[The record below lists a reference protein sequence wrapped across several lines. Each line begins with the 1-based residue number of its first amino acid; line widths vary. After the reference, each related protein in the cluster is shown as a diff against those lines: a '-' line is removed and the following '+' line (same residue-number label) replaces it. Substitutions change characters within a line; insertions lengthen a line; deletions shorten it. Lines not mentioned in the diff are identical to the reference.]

1 MHAAVLRYFE
11 AVAEEGSIRRAS
23 ERLNISA
30 SAVNR
35 QILKI
40 EDYFGTPLFERHP
53 DGMRLTEAGKLMLR
67 HSRETLHDFKRLHGE
82 INNLRSVVSGE
93 VAIATL
99 DSLTQHFLP
108 DTLTRFIADHPAVQ
122 IRVTAGDPNEILHS
136 VARGTADLGLTFD
149 PVWRGGIHELQ
160 NIPCPLHAIMKP
172 DHELAGRG
180 SVTLDEC
187 SAYPLIYQDNTGS
200 IRGFLGDSLDTFK
213 RAHKPVLTSN
223 TLALLKR
230 LLLRGVG
237 IAFYTRLGFVE
248 ELAEGR
254 LVAVPLESERLTQ
267 LRLCLLAPSERSP
280 TVAARVMAEHLG
292 RDLAFLSGDSTPGN
306 SMLGER

>member
-40 EDYFGTPLFERHP
+40 EAYFGTPLFERRP
-53 DGMRLTEAGKLMLR
+53 DGMRLTEAGQLMLR
-67 HSRETLHDFKRLHGE
+67 HSRETLQDFRRLHGE
-82 INNLRSVVSGE
+82 IDNLRSIVSGE
-93 VAIATL
+93 VTIATL
-99 DSLTQHFLP
+99 DSLTLHFLP
-108 DTLTRFIADHPAVQ
+108 ETLARFIDAHPAVQ
-122 IRVTAGDPNEILHS
+122 TRVVACDPNEILHS
-136 VARGTADLGLTFD
+136 VTRGNADLGLTFD
-149 PVWRGGIHELQ
+149 PVWRSGIAELQ
-160 NIPCPLHAIMKP
+160 NIPCAIHAIMTP
-172 DHELAGRG
+172 DHELAGRA
-180 SVTLDEC
+180 SVSLDEC
-187 SAYPLIYQDNTGS
+187 GAYPLIYQDNSGS
-200 IRGFLGDSLDTFK
+200 MRDFFGDSMDAFK
-213 RAHKPVLTSN
+213 RANKPVLSSN
-223 TLALLKR
+223 TLVLLKR

-248 ELAEGR
+248 ELADGR
-254 LVAVPLESERLTQ
+254 LVAVPLESERLSQ

-292 RDLAFLSGDSTPGN
+292 RDLAGLAGSSGRG
-306 SMLGER
+306 GE

>member
-40 EDYFGTPLFERHP
+40 EDYFGTPLFERRP
-53 DGMRLTEAGKLMLR
+53 DGMRLTEAGRLMLR
-67 HSRETLHDFKRLHGE
+67 HARETLHGFRRLHGE
-82 INNLRSVVSGE
+82 IDHLRGIVSGE
-93 VAIATL
+93 VTIATL
-99 DSLTQHFLP
+99 DSLTPHFLP
-108 DTLTRFIADHPAVQ
+108 ETLARFIAACPAVQ
-122 IRVTAGDPNEILHS
+122 IRVVAADPNEILHS
-136 VARGTADLGLTFD
+136 VTRGSADLGLTFD
-149 PVWRGGIHELQ
+149 PVWRGGIHELR
-160 NIPCPLHAIMKP
+160 NIPCPLRAIMTP
-172 DHELAGRG
+172 DHDLAGRG

-187 SAYPLIYQDNTGS
+187 AAYPLIYQDNSGS
-200 IRGFLGDSLDTFK
+200 IRAFLGDGLDAFK
-213 RAHKPVLTSN
+213 RAHKPVVSSN

-248 ELAEGR
+248 ELADGR
-254 LVAVPLESERLTQ
+254 LVAVPLENEWLSE
-267 LRLCLLAPSERSP
+267 LRLSLLAPSERSP
-280 TVAARVMAEHLG
+280 TVAARAMAEHLG
-292 RDLAFLSGDSTPGN
+292 RDMAGLAADPGRE
-306 SMLGER
+306 GG

>member
-53 DGMRLTEAGKLMLR
+53 DGMRLTEAGRLMLR
-67 HSRETLHDFKRLHGE
+67 HSRETLHDFRRLHGE
-82 INNLRSVVSGE
+82 IDNLRSVVSGE
-93 VAIATL
+93 VTIASL
-99 DSLTQHFLP
+99 DSLTPHFLP
-108 DTLTRFIADHPAVQ
+108 ETLARFIAAHPAVQ
-122 IRVTAGDPNEILHS
+122 IRVVAADPNEILHS
-136 VARGTADLGLTFD
+136 VTRGSADLGLTFD
-149 PVWRGGIHELQ
+149 PVWRGGIHELR
-160 NIPCPLHAIMKP
+160 NIPCPLHAIMRA
-172 DHELAGRG
+172 DHELAGRS

-187 SAYPLIYQDNTGS
+187 ASYPLIYQENSGS
-200 IRGFLGDSLDTFK
+200 IRAFLGEGLDAFK
-213 RAHKPVLTSN
+213 RAHKPVLSSN

-248 ELAEGR
+248 ELADGR
-254 LVAVPLESERLTQ
+254 LVAVPLENDRLSD
-267 LRLCLLAPSERSP
+267 LRLCLLAPSERTP
-280 TVAARVMAEHLG
+280 TVAARTMAEYLA
-292 RDLAFLSGDSTPGN
+292 RDLAGLSNDSSPG
-306 SMLGER
+306 GP

>member
-1 MHAAVLRYFE
+1 M
-11 AVAEEGSIRRAS
+11 
-23 ERLNISA
+23 
-30 SAVNR
+30 
-35 QILKI
+35 
-40 EDYFGTPLFERHP
+40 
-53 DGMRLTEAGKLMLR
+53 
-67 HSRETLHDFKRLHGE
+67 
-82 INNLRSVVSGE
+82 
-93 VAIATL
+93 
-99 DSLTQHFLP
+99 
-108 DTLTRFIADHPAVQ
+108 Q

-172 DHELAGRG
+172 DHELAGRS

-200 IRGFLGDSLDTFK
+200 IRGFLGDSLDAFK

-230 LLLRGVG
+230 LLQRGVG

-292 RDLAFLSGDSTPGN
+292 RDLAFLSGDSTPG
-306 SMLGER
+306 ER

>member
-40 EDYFGTPLFERHP
+40 EEYFGTPLFERHP
-53 DGMRLTEAGKLMLR
+53 NGMRLTEAGRLMLR
-67 HSRETLHDFKRLHGE
+67 HSRETLHDFRRLHGE
-82 INNLRSVVSGE
+82 IDSLRSVVSGE

-99 DSLTQHFLP
+99 DSLTLHFLP
-108 DTLTRFIADHPAVQ
+108 QTLARFIAAHPAVEV
-122 IRVTAGDPNEILHS
+122 RVAAADPNEILHS
-136 VARGTADLGLTFD
+136 VTRGNADLGLTFD
-149 PVWRGGIHELQ
+149 PVWRGGIHVLQ
-160 NIPCPLHAIMKP
+160 NIPCPLHAIMRS
-172 DHELAGRG
+172 DHVLAGRG

-187 SAYPLIYQDNTGS
+187 GSHSLIYQDNSGS
-200 IRGFLGDSLDTFK
+200 IRAFLGEGLDAFK
-213 RAHKPVLTSN
+213 RAHKPVLSSN
-223 TLALLKR
+223 TLALLKQ

-248 ELAEGR
+248 ELADGR
-254 LVAVPLESERLTQ
+254 LVAVPLESERLSQ
-267 LRLCLLAPSERSP
+267 LHLCLLAPSERSP

-292 RDLAFLSGDSTPGN
+292 RDLAGLSSDSAPAAT
-306 SMLGER
+306 